1 MKAKNLKKA
10 LDLALK
16 TKLYEY
22 VDKIT
27 KEVDQKTDS
36 NVLMKIEEVMVKNG

>member
-16 TKLYEY
+16 TKLLEY

-27 KEVDQKTDS
+27 KEV
-36 NVLMKIEEVMVKNG
+36 N